1 MKSKLAATI
10 KYCAVLFSFIFSC
23 GFTSCQRCYSERIE
37 VSMPAMIER
46 NGTPQNENLSGVVAL
61 TNVPDQFAALRAVL
75 TEDPTQQTYGVVWT
89 MPAFQTNGGGIAIA
103 LQAPLR
109 AGDVLAVN
117 SAFDGGGWG
126 TISLPAGVNAQVSV
140 RADNF
145 VATSASGSIQVLA
158 VAPLRLR
165 IDIETSDATNSTIRI
180 RGDASFKYERE
191 RVTCD

>member
-1 MKSKLAATI
+1 
-10 KYCAVLFSFIFSC
+10 
-23 GFTSCQRCYSERIE
+23 
-37 VSMPAMIER
+37 
-46 NGTPQNENLSGVVAL
+46 
-61 TNVPDQFAALRAVL
+61 
-75 TEDPTQQTYGVVWT
+75 

-117 SAFDGGGWG
+117 NAFNGGGWG
-126 TISLPAGVNAQVSV
+126 TISLPAGVNVQVSV

-145 VATSASGSIQVLA
+145 VATSASGSIQILT

-165 IDIETSDATNSTIRI
+165 IDIETKDVANSTIRI
-180 RGDASFKYERE
+180 RGDASFNYVRE

>member
-1 MKSKLAATI
+1 
-10 KYCAVLFSFIFSC
+10 
-23 GFTSCQRCYSERIE
+23 
-37 VSMPAMIER
+37 MPATIER
-46 NGTPQNENLSGVVAL
+46 NGAPQNETLSGVVAF

-89 MPAFQTNGGGIAIA
+89 MPAFQTNGAGIAIA

-126 TISLPAGVNAQVSV
+126 TISLPAGVRAQVSL

-145 VATSASGSIQVLA
+145 VATSASGSIQILA
-158 VAPLRLR
+158 VAPLRLHL
-165 IDIETSDATNSTIRI
+165 DIETKDAANSTIRI
-180 RGDASFKYERE
+180 RGDASFKFVRA

>member
-1 MKSKLAATI
+1 
-10 KYCAVLFSFIFSC
+10 
-23 GFTSCQRCYSERIE
+23 
-37 VSMPAMIER
+37 
-46 NGTPQNENLSGVVAL
+46 
-61 TNVPDQFAALRAVL
+61 
-75 TEDPTQQTYGVVWT
+75 

-117 SAFDGGGWG
+117 TAFNGGGWG
-126 TISLPAGVNAQVSV
+126 TTSLPAGIRAQVSV

-145 VATSASGSIQVLA
+145 VATSASGSIQILA

-165 IDIETSDATNSTIRI
+165 IDIETGDASNSTIRI
-180 RGDASFKYERE
+180 RGDASFKYVRE